1 MRRREREPGIHRCR
15 MHIQTIFYVTMTQY
29 DHFKT
34 FTFTVNITSPPPPRT
49 RHYTLY
55 THITMASKVLLCRLC
70 GGNAADKSMTNVFT
84 RKSIE
89 RGWASRISTLLD
101 ISVSQS
107 DLLQLVAIE
116 RRAHRH
122 QIKGEL
128 ETAIMI
134 AEDNLLTM
142 HLIASLF
149 MEEHGRFTISENSL
163 KIWCMRQRW
172 ISGSLSLPRIN

>member
-1 MRRREREPGIHRCR
+1 MP
-15 MHIQTIFYVTMTQY
+15 
-29 DHFKT
+29 
-34 FTFTVNITSPPPPRT
+34 
-49 RHYTLY
+49 LY
-55 THITMASKVLLCRLC
+55 IVHAYRNGFQGLAVSFMWWQCC
-70 GGNAADKSMTNVFT
+70 GQANVFT
-84 RKSIE
+84 RKSTE
-89 RGWASRISTLLD
+89 CGWASRISTLLD

-142 HLIASLF
+142 HLIASSF
-149 MEEHGRFTISENSL
+149 TEEHGQFTISENSV
-163 KIWCMRQRW
+163 KIWRMRQQW
-172 ISGSLSLPRIN
+172 IPGSVSFPHIN